1 MPCLNEAET
10 LAHCINS
17 ARQFLAAHDVR
28 GEVVV
33 ADNGS
38 NDGSPAIAEAHGAR
52 VVKVSEPGYGHALQ
66 GGIAAARGSFVIMGD
81 ADASYDFA
89 NLAPF
94 LEKLRQGFDLV
105 MENRFQGGIKPG
117 AMPPL
122 HRYAGNPVLSGLGR
136 LFFCSPC
143 QDFHCGLR
151 GFRKETITGLDLR
164 TTGMEFASE
173 MVMKASLRNLRICE
187 VPTTLSPDGRSR
199 KPHLRSWRDGWRHLR
214 FLLVFS
220 PNWLFLYPGA
230 VLMLIGFVGL
240 LLLFPRP
247 LTLGGITFDIHTMLY
262 CAVASTIGF
271 QMMAFWIF
279 SKAFAIDAK
288 LLPPTPI
295 LNKLRG
301 QPFLEFGIVIG
312 LVLSLSGVMGSVVA
326 LRVWESH
333 SFGLLIPS
341 VVMRIVIPSITVLI
355 IGIQCILASFFLA
368 ILGLARK

>member
-1 MPCLNEAET
+1 MAMLFREELPRLEVALSLWVMPMPVTTLLILPLFWRNSGRVLIWSWEIAFREASNQVPCRLCIVMRATPCLVA
-10 LAHCINS
+10 LAGC
-17 ARQFLAAHDVR
+17 
-28 GEVVV
+28 
-33 ADNGS
+33 
-38 NDGSPAIAEAHGAR
+38 
-52 VVKVSEPGYGHALQ
+52 
-66 GGIAAARGSFVIMGD
+66 
-81 ADASYDFA
+81 
-89 NLAPF
+89 
-94 LEKLRQGFDLV
+94 
-105 MENRFQGGIKPG
+105 
-117 AMPPL
+117 
-122 HRYAGNPVLSGLGR
+122 
-136 LFFCSPC
+136 
-143 QDFHCGLR
+143 CGLR

-312 LVLSLSGVMGSVVA
+312 LVLSLSGVMGSVAA

-333 SFGLLIPS
+333 SFGPLIPG